1 MAYCVKCGVELDES
15 AKKCAL
21 CSTPLVL
28 PQGLELD
35 QGAATPFPE
44 KVQLPAEV
52 RRRYLVFFVSMVM
65 LIPNIVLI
73 ITNFLLPS
81 TGLWALYV
89 ASSSA
94 LAWVLFVYPFLW
106 KRQKPYLLITVD
118 ALATALYIYVFYAL
132 GKEKGWFFYLALPI
146 VCLLTLSLYITT
158 FWIRRAR
165 RDWPEIIN
173 MILLQIA

>member
-94 LAWVLFVYPFLW
+94 LAWVLFVYPF
-106 KRQKPYLLITVD
+106 Y
-118 ALATALYIYVFYAL
+118 
-132 GKEKGWFFYLALPI
+132 G
-146 VCLLTLSLYITT
+146 
-158 FWIRRAR
+158 
-165 RDWPEIIN
+165 RDKNHICS
-173 MILLQIA
+173 